1 MSRRV
6 AGPRLPRRNAGT
18 GLAPGSAH
26 TMTTDPALPEDLRR
40 FLLFSVPSVPFLE
53 ALLLFHAEPDASFH
67 ADAVARRLYLGAAA
81 AASLMQALADARLIA
96 PLPTGQGWR
105 YAPSDAE
112 RAALID
118 RLARAYAADVVGISQ
133 LIHAGAPRSAHRFAD
148 AFKLR
153 KKDD

>member
-1 MSRRV
+1 
-6 AGPRLPRRNAGT
+6 
-18 GLAPGSAH
+18 
-26 TMTTDPALPEDLRR
+26 MTTDPALPEDLRR

-67 ADAVARRLYLGAAA
+67 SDAVARRLYLRPADATA
-81 AASLMQALADARLIA
+81 LVQALAGARLIA
-96 PLPTGQGWR
+96 PAGAGEGWR
-105 YAPSDAE
+105 YATTAE

-133 LIHAGAPRSAHRFAD
+133 LIHAGPPRSAHRFAD